1 MKPIPRQTTEEADFV
16 KEYMLLPLM
25 LDVLERD
32 RSAMELA
39 NLKMSEVYGGLIGL
53 LQKAATD
60 DLSRVRKSMREHGM
74 KVYEER
80 RTNIGIEARYL
91 CRGYHYEFS
100 MLWGLIR
107 AEIMQRLC
115 CYLGIDIAEKGI
127 FS

>member
-1 MKPIPRQTTEEADFV
+1 
-16 KEYMLLPLM
+16 
-25 LDVLERD
+25 
-32 RSAMELA
+32 MELA

-100 MLWGLIR
+100 MLWGLVK
-107 AEIMQRLC
+107 AELISRLYT
-115 CYLGIDIAEKGI
+115 YLGMDVTKEGM

>member
-32 RSAMELA
+32 RSAMNLA

-60 DLSRVRKSMREHGM
+60 DLIRVRKSMREHGM

-80 RTNIGIEARYL
+80 RTHIGIEARYL

-115 CYLGIDIAEKGI
+115 CYLGINIAEKGI

>member
-1 MKPIPRQTTEEADFV
+1 MKPVPRQTTEEADFV

-32 RSAMELA
+32 RSAMDLA

-80 RTNIGIEARYL
+80 RTSIGIEARYL

>member
-32 RSAMELA
+32 RSAMNLA

-60 DLSRVRKSMREHGM
+60 DLSRVRKSMREHGI

>member
-1 MKPIPRQTTEEADFV
+1 
-16 KEYMLLPLM
+16 MLLPLM

-32 RSAMELA
+32 RSAMDLA

-80 RTNIGIEARYL
+80 RTSIGIEARYL

>member
-1 MKPIPRQTTEEADFV
+1 MPIPWQTAEEADFV
-16 KEYMLLPLM
+16 KEYMLLPLL

-32 RSAMELA
+32 KSAMDLA
-39 NLKMSEVYGGLIGL
+39 NLKMLEVYDGLIGL
-53 LQKAATD
+53 LQKAATN

-80 RTNIGIEARYL
+80 RTNIGVEARYL

-115 CYLGIDIAEKGI
+115 CYLGIDIADKGI

>member
-32 RSAMELA
+32 RSAMDLA

-80 RTNIGIEARYL
+80 RTSIGIEARYL